1 MSDEEL
7 SEERNSWDVLHR
19 EIENDDVEGVEDTL
33 HSLTPSETARTLSR
47 LSPADQSHLLTML
60 PADEAADLV
69 IDVPDAQ
76 AAVMIERLTPE
87 EAASIVEALP
97 SDERADL
104 LGDISKAAAQDILD
118 ELPPEEAEDVRELLS
133 YPEESAGGVM
143 IREILRYKE
152 NWTVGDV
159 LTDLR
164 EFAEKYAKY
173 NVQYTYVID
182 VSDRLQGVV
191 RLRDL
196 VLAPSRMPI
205 TEIMIA
211 DPVSVH
217 VEDTLEML
225 HDAFEKHHYIGM
237 PVVDQEN
244 RLIGVVLGDDVREEE
259 HHHAEEAYLESAG
272 IVGGEELRTMS
283 FFRRSSRRLSWLSV
297 NVLLNI
303 LAASVIALHQD
314 TLEAVIILA
323 VFLPIISDMSGCS
336 GNQAV
341 AVSIRELTLGVIQPR
356 DVLRVFWKEGI
367 VGVFNGI
374 VLGALLG
381 GVAWIWQ
388 GNVYLGLVVGS
399 ALAVNT
405 ILAVLLGGAVPLA
418 LRGMKMDP
426 ALASSPILTTVTDM
440 AGFFLV
446 LTLAAHFLAKLVPA

>member
-1 MSDEEL
+1 LRIEDVSDKEQ
-7 SEERNSWDVLHR
+7 SEERSNWKVLHQ
-19 EIENDDVEGVEDTL
+19 EIEDNDIEGIEDTL
-33 HSLTPSETARTLSR
+33 ENMTPSETARTLSR
-47 LSPADQSHLLTML
+47 LSPNDQSQLLTML
-60 PADEAADLV
+60 PADGAADLV

-76 AAVMIERLTPE
+76 AADMIKRLTPQD
-87 EAASIVEALP
+87 AASIVEALP

-104 LGDISKAAAQDILD
+104 LGDVSKAAAEEILD
-118 ELPPEEAEDVRELLS
+118 ELPPEDAEDLRELLS

-173 NVQYTYVID
+173 NVQYTYVVD
-182 VSDRLQGVV
+182 VSNRLLGVV

-196 VLAPSRMPI
+196 VLAPSRQPI

-217 VEDTLEML
+217 VEDSLEML

-237 PVVDQEN
+237 PVVDQEH
-244 RLIGVVLGDDVREEE
+244 RLIGVVLSGDVLDEE
-259 HHHAEEAYLESAG
+259 HQQSEEVFLESAG

-303 LAASVIALHQD
+303 LAASVIALHQN

-356 DVLRVFWKEGI
+356 DVFRVFWKEGI

-381 GVAWIWQ
+381 GVAWIWRRPASTSRHEN
-388 GNVYLGLVVGS
+388 GPCSRLRSHPHHRHRHGR
-399 ALAVNT
+399 
-405 ILAVLLGGAVPLA
+405 LLPRPEPGRSLPDQTYTNLDHVPTVSPS
-418 LRGMKMDP
+418 KF
-426 ALASSPILTTVTDM
+426 ASRAT
-440 AGFFLV
+440 A
-446 LTLAAHFLAKLVPA
+446 

>member
-1 MSDEEL
+1 M
-7 SEERNSWDVLHR
+7 SEEEKNELNSWEVLHQ
-19 EIENDDVEGVEDTL
+19 EIQDHDVEGIEDTL
-33 HSLTPSETARTLSR
+33 DSLTPSETARTLSR
-47 LSPADQSHLLTML
+47 LSSDDQSQLLTML
-60 PADEAADLV
+60 PVDEAADLV
-69 IDVPDAQ
+69 IEVPDAQ
-76 AAVMIERLTPE
+76 AADMIERLSPE

-97 SDERADL
+97 SDEKADL
-104 LGDISKAAAQDILD
+104 LGDISKAAADDILGQ
-118 ELPPEEAEDVRELLS
+118 LSPETANDVRELLS

-152 NWTVGDV
+152 DWTVGDV

-164 EFAEKYAKY
+164 EFAEKYTKY
-173 NVQYTYVID
+173 DVQYTYVVD
-182 VSDRLQGVV
+182 ATERLLGVV

-196 VLAPSRMPI
+196 VLAPSRQPI
-205 TEIMIA
+205 TEIMISN
-211 DPVSVH
+211 PISVH

-225 HDAFEKHHYIGM
+225 HDAFEKHHYIGI
-237 PVVDQEN
+237 PVVDYDD

-259 HHHAEEAYLESAG
+259 KHQTEEAYLESTG

-283 FFRRSSRRLSWLSV
+283 FWRRSSRRLSWLSV

-388 GNVYLGLVVGS
+388 GNVYLGMVVGG
-399 ALAVNT
+399 ALALNT

-426 ALASSPILTTVTDM
+426 ALASGPILTSVTDM

-446 LTLAAHFLAKLVPA
+446 LTLAAHFLTKLAPT

>member
-1 MSDEEL
+1 MSDKEQ
-7 SEERNSWDVLHR
+7 SEERSNWKVLHQ
-19 EIENDDVEGVEDTL
+19 EIEDNDIEGIEDTL
-33 HSLTPSETARTLSR
+33 ENMTPSETARTLSR
-47 LSPADQSHLLTML
+47 LSPNDQSQLLTML
-60 PADEAADLV
+60 PADGAADLV

-76 AAVMIERLTPE
+76 AADMIKRLTPQD
-87 EAASIVEALP
+87 AASIVEALP

-104 LGDISKAAAQDILD
+104 LGDVSKAAAEEILD
-118 ELPPEEAEDVRELLS
+118 ELPPEDAEDLRELLS

-173 NVQYTYVID
+173 NVQYTYVVD
-182 VSDRLQGVV
+182 VSNRLLGVV

-196 VLAPSRMPI
+196 VLAPSRQPI

-217 VEDTLEML
+217 VEDSLEML

-237 PVVDQEN
+237 PVVDQEH
-244 RLIGVVLGDDVREEE
+244 RLIGVVLSGDVLDEE
-259 HHHAEEAYLESAG
+259 HQQSEEVFLESAG

-303 LAASVIALHQD
+303 LAASVIALHQN

-356 DVLRVFWKEGI
+356 DVFRVFWKEGI

-388 GNVYLGLVVGS
+388 GNAYLGTVVGG
-399 ALAVNT
+399 ALALNT

-426 ALASSPILTTVTDM
+426 ALASGPILTTVTDM

-446 LTLAAHFLAKLVPA
+446 LNLAAHFLTRLTPT